1 MTFQL
6 TQWLGGQDSKLAL
19 ENSQRFKSLIHRL
32 GKKIIQTRLVVCMLV
47 RKLEID
53 KQFVIYFFIEFRS
66 VWCILPV
73 RGAFL

>member
-32 GKKIIQTRLVVCMLV
+32 GKKSYKQGLLYVC
-47 RKLEID
+47 
-53 KQFVIYFFIEFRS
+53 
-66 VWCILPV
+66 
-73 RGAFL
+73 

>member
-1 MTFQL
+1 
-6 TQWLGGQDSKLAL
+6 
-19 ENSQRFKSLIHRL
+19 
-32 GKKIIQTRLVVCMLV
+32 MLV

-73 RGAFL
+73 RGAFLWGGGLISMAVAVKAIEGDPVRRIRV